1 MTQSGRQARSGS
13 PALPPPP
20 NATVST
26 NRPNT
31 RSAPTPLPDIIGAPG
46 QEVRNAET
54 GRRFLDRIG
63 LTEHSEPMTPPHLA
77 NVLFH
82 ASQIRGITP
91 TQCSTLRAAAFL
103 LREIDISSQADT
115 LISRLTPQI
124 ELSIVGAI
132 SPQIA
137 RVWETSEKLGN
148 LKDEL
153 ETSRLKLDNSI
164 ETIASQ
170 QNPQATEDSH
180 DRLQQMASEL
190 SDIKTTITGLKD
202 AIMNQDPAPQR
213 PSYKEALLNHT
224 GPMGNAC
231 HPSDHARAQ
240 VAVKERQVLID
251 LAKDHPVSKQICT
264 RKELITIFQT
274 LFTSIEDNTAPD
286 LSLKTLTVLRNGGIL
301 LELPSKEAA
310 LWLKTGTN
318 CAKLATASGGDLTIR
333 SRTYNIVVPFVP
345 TSTDIEEPDTLRAIE
360 DDNDLPLSCI
370 TAARWIKPPHRREN
384 AQRVAHAMFHM
395 STPETANKL
404 ILDGLYHNMERL
416 RPVKDKKEPMH
427 CLKCQRWGHMAK
439 DCRETNDTC
448 GTCAENHRTNACTAY
463 KTFRCANCDSKA
475 HGSWSRQCPEF
486 MQ

>member
-31 RSAPTPLPDIIGAPG
+31 RSAPTPLPDIIGALG
-46 QEVRNAET
+46 QEVWNAET

-103 LREIDISSQADT
+103 LHEIDISSQADT

-148 LKDEL
+148 LKDKL

-170 QNPQATEDSH
+170 QNPQVTEDSY

-202 AIMNQDPAPQR
+202 AIMNQDPTPQ
-213 PSYKEALLNHT
+213 
-224 GPMGNAC
+224 
-231 HPSDHARAQ
+231 HPSIRRLSSIILAPWAMHATQ
-240 VAVKERQVLID
+240 
-251 LAKDHPVSKQICT
+251 
-264 RKELITIFQT
+264 
-274 LFTSIEDNTAPD
+274 
-286 LSLKTLTVLRNGGIL
+286 
-301 LELPSKEAA
+301 
-310 LWLKTGTN
+310 
-318 CAKLATASGGDLTIR
+318 AT
-333 SRTYNIVVPFVP
+333 
-345 TSTDIEEPDTLRAIE
+345 
-360 DDNDLPLSCI
+360 
-370 TAARWIKPPHRREN
+370 
-384 AQRVAHAMFHM
+384 
-395 STPETANKL
+395 
-404 ILDGLYHNMERL
+404 
-416 RPVKDKKEPMH
+416 
-427 CLKCQRWGHMAK
+427 
-439 DCRETNDTC
+439 
-448 GTCAENHRTNACTAY
+448 
-463 KTFRCANCDSKA
+463 
-475 HGSWSRQCPEF
+475 
-486 MQ
+486 MQGPK